1 MRHLFG
7 KQFLLNNFKLGVPG
21 VTTSLG
27 IHATACRQAD
37 KIDDSE
43 YQQDLSSGIKNL
55 ESLGLA
61 KPYWS
66 WPQYNRII
74 YPPTEDGKPLKNPVS
89 LSNQLKFQL

>member
-1 MRHLFG
+1 MLRHLFG
-7 KQFLLNNFKLGVPG
+7 KKFLLRVPAA
-21 VTTSLG
+21 TTSLG
-27 IHATACRQAD
+27 IHTTACRQAD

-55 ESLGLA
+55 ENLGLA

-89 LSNQLKFQL
+89 ISK